1 MANIMIWDWPVRLL
15 HWLMVLLF
23 TGLIVTGKGD
33 GDYMDWHFYMG
44 YGLSAV
50 IIARVLYG
58 VLGSEYARFK
68 QFLYQPQTVLRY
80 AKGLLVGN
88 AKHYLGHNPVGG
100 LMVVALLLALTLQ
113 WGSGLF
119 ISDEIFLFGPFYGAI
134 SDDWTEQLGAIHH
147 SLPDILLILVATHI
161 LAVLYHEIR
170 FKERLVAAMLH
181 GKKTTHEP
189 SAALTVKTPRIGVIV
204 SMIVALAWLG
214 WLWSIPV

>member
-68 QFLYQPQTVLRY
+68 QFLYQPKTVLRY
-80 AKGLLVGN
+80 AKGLLAGN

-134 SDDWTEQLGAIHH
+134 SDDWTERLGAIHH
-147 SLPDILLILVATHI
+147 SLPDILLILVAVHI

-181 GKKTTHEP
+181 GKKATHEP

-204 SMIVALAWLG
+204 SMIFALAWLG